1 MVRRL
6 LAGSLSL
13 ALAACAN
20 GDKGS
25 NAETDA
31 GADASAD
38 TTLSDVSFDVATR
51 RTGWRR
57 I

>member
-1 MVRRL
+1 MVRLL

-13 ALAACAN
+13 SLAACAN

-38 TTLSDVSFDVATR
+38 TTLSDVSFDVPTR